1 MFSSKWPNNPTFF
14 SPKTQK
20 TMNQLK
26 KNQNPEMTTT
36 MEGQMTLGVTDNG
49 QKLLDFMCTEY
60 VEMEPFAATCKVQ
73 GMRDGNVYIT
83 EKPKRV
89 RNTPIFRED
98 NCTFSLGQDGRYYFV
113 FTMEKGQVKQL
124 PDRLVH
130 QSLSIAQKVE
140 RVIIKKKEAG
150 KR

>member
-1 MFSSKWPNNPTFF
+1 MQVKMVPNLSAPCSQN
-14 SPKTQK
+14 SLI
-20 TMNQLK
+20 MSK
-26 KNQNPEMTTT
+26 KNKKDNTEIINTVNGTMTFG
-36 MEGQMTLGVTDNG
+36 ETDNG

-83 EKPKRV
+83 ERPKRV

-140 RVIIKKKEAG
+140 RVIIKKKEG
-150 KR
+150 KK

>member
-1 MFSSKWPNNPTFF
+1 MVPNLSAPCSQN
-14 SPKTQK
+14 SLI
-20 TMNQLK
+20 MSK
-26 KNQNPEMTTT
+26 KNKKDNTEIINTVNGTTT
-36 MEGQMTLGVTDNG
+36 FGENDNG

-140 RVIIKKKEAG
+140 RVIIKKKEG
-150 KR
+150 KK

>member
-1 MFSSKWPNNPTFF
+1 MQVKMANLSTPCSQN
-14 SPKTQK
+14 SLI
-20 TMNQLK
+20 MSK
-26 KNQNPEMTTT
+26 KNKKDNTEIINTVNGTMTFG
-36 MEGQMTLGVTDNG
+36 ENDNG

-140 RVIIKKKEAG
+140 RVIIKKKEG
-150 KR
+150 KK

>member
-1 MFSSKWPNNPTFF
+1 MQVKMVPNLSAPCSQN
-14 SPKTQK
+14 SLI
-20 TMNQLK
+20 MSK
-26 KNQNPEMTTT
+26 KNKKDNTEIINTVNGTMTFG
-36 MEGQMTLGVTDNG
+36 ENDNG

-83 EKPKRV
+83 ERPKRV

-140 RVIIKKKEAG
+140 RVIIKKKEG
-150 KR
+150 KK

>member
-1 MFSSKWPNNPTFF
+1 MKQS
-14 SPKTQK
+14 
-20 TMNQLK
+20 K

-49 QKLLDFMCTEY
+49 LKILDFMCTEY

-113 FTMEKGQVKQL
+113 FSLPEQL
-124 PDRLVH
+124 VDELPYELRRQADA
-130 QSLSIAQKVE
+130 IAEKVE
-140 RVIIKKKEAG
+140 DGILNGKEEL
-150 KR
+150 K

>member
-1 MFSSKWPNNPTFF
+1 MFSSKWPKNLTFF

-20 TMNQLK
+20 TMKQSK

-49 QKLLDFMCTEY
+49 LKILDFMCTEY
-60 VEMEPFAATCKVQ
+60 VEMEPFAADCKVQ

-98 NCTFSLGQDGRYYFV
+98 NSTFSLGRDDKYYFV
-113 FTMEKGQVKQL
+113 FTMEKRQVKQL
-124 PDRLVH
+124 PEALVH
-130 QSLSIAQKVE
+130 QALSIAQKVS
-140 RVIIKKKEAG
+140 RVVLKKKEV
-150 KR
+150 KK

>member
-1 MFSSKWPNNPTFF
+1 MS
-14 SPKTQK
+14 
-20 TMNQLK
+20 K
-26 KNQNPEMTTT
+26 KNKKDNTEIINTVNGTMTFG
-36 MEGQMTLGVTDNG
+36 ENDNG

-140 RVIIKKKEAG
+140 RVIIKKKEG
-150 KR
+150 KK

>member
-1 MFSSKWPNNPTFF
+1 MKQS
-14 SPKTQK
+14 
-20 TMNQLK
+20 K
-26 KNQNPEMTTT
+26 KNQTPEMTTT

-49 QKLLDFMCTEY
+49 LKILDFMCTEY

-113 FTMEKGQVKQL
+113 FTMPKEQAKAI
-124 PDRLVH
+124 PDKLVH

-140 RVIIKKKEAG
+140 RVVLKKKEV
-150 KR
+150 KK

>member
-1 MFSSKWPNNPTFF
+1 MS
-14 SPKTQK
+14 
-20 TMNQLK
+20 K
-26 KNQNPEMTTT
+26 KNKKDNTEIINTVNGTMTFG
-36 MEGQMTLGVTDNG
+36 ETDNR

-113 FTMEKGQVKQL
+113 FTMERGQVKQL

-140 RVIIKKKEAG
+140 RVIIKKKEV
-150 KR
+150 KK

>member
-1 MFSSKWPNNPTFF
+1 MS
-14 SPKTQK
+14 
-20 TMNQLK
+20 K
-26 KNQNPEMTTT
+26 KNKKDNTEIINTVNGTMTFG
-36 MEGQMTLGVTDNG
+36 ETDNR

-140 RVIIKKKEAG
+140 RVIIKKKEV
-150 KR
+150 KK